1 MKNYTLNSLMKAFK
15 QEATTNFF
23 YYKKY
28 KCLCVGL
35 YSFGNSL
42 GFSSRVNYFVLLD
55 NDGSLKGVINTDNE
69 ENVPFTKGKLSF
81 DNLKDYQREVHDR
94 PKGVGFSHVVGKIE
108 NDVFDKLKKK
118 DYLNANIRKTIKVN
132 NRDDDTRS
140 DKTES
145 VLKLHQK
152 YKKFWKKGS
161 VSDNHGDNYQ
171 NIFQIGEYTLVTNI
185 ELFFYYKVS
194 VTIFGPNN
202 TKLKLD
208 ENNCKL
214 SELDSYVTKFLNNDI
229 DEEMKVRLLFNHE
242 YSWNRN
248 FKFQVEGTGKVKT
261 TITYGG
267 EKEPMGSFN
276 FLIDLKKRKVSCENI
291 GRAKVFIPKKV
302 NYYNSLLKEYL

>member
-161 VSDNHGDNYQ
+161 VSDN
-171 NIFQIGEYTLVTNI
+171 
-185 ELFFYYKVS
+185 
-194 VTIFGPNN
+194 
-202 TKLKLD
+202 
-208 ENNCKL
+208 
-214 SELDSYVTKFLNNDI
+214 
-229 DEEMKVRLLFNHE
+229 
-242 YSWNRN
+242 
-248 FKFQVEGTGKVKT
+248 
-261 TITYGG
+261 
-267 EKEPMGSFN
+267 
-276 FLIDLKKRKVSCENI
+276 
-291 GRAKVFIPKKV
+291 
-302 NYYNSLLKEYL
+302 